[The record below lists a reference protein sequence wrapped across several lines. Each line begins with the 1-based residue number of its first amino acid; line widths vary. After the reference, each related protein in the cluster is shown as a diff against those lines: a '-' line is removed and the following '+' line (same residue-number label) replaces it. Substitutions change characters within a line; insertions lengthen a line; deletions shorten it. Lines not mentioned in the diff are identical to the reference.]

1 MAGPSLIV
9 LAAAAALVAAG
20 APPTGAAN
28 PPPAVVRVTTLG
40 TNGGAILNKGRA
52 QPANLLEVDGKAYLI
67 DAGAGTL
74 RQLAQV
80 GVTPMRID
88 QIFITHN
95 HIDHNADWPLL
106 MAHAYVVGRRRPMTV
121 LGPAGTVHMRD
132 AFLSFLE
139 PVAATAGRPPPPAAE
154 LKEVFRAQ
162 DIGEGL
168 IFADDR
174 VRVTAVENCHYHP
187 PPGPAPHPRQRS
199 YALRFEARG
208 KVVVF
213 SGDTGPC
220 EARLAPFARGADL
233 LIHEVIDV
241 PAVLAVL
248 RAQAGV
254 EYSQAQWAEIEAHMR
269 EDHTTAEQVGRLAA
283 AAGVKTVVLSH
294 IVPGAG
300 EDPQAYAAQV
310 RRYFSGPVIVAED
323 LRVFD

>member
-1 MAGPSLIV
+1 MAGPSLIA
-9 LAAAAALVAAG
+9 LAAAAVLVGAG
-20 APPTGAAN
+20 APSAGTAG
-28 PPPAVVRVTTLG
+28 PPAVVRVTTLG

-80 GVTPMRID
+80 GVSPMRID

-106 MAHAYVVGRRRPMTV
+106 MAHAYVVGRRTPMTV
-121 LGPAGTVHMRD
+121 LGPGGTVHMRD

-139 PVAATAGRPPPPAAE
+139 PIAETAGRAPPPADA

-168 IFADDR
+168 VFADDR
-174 VRVTAVENCHYHP
+174 VRVTAIENCHYHP
-187 PPGPAPHPRQRS
+187 APGAAAQPRQRS

-248 RAQAGV
+248 RTQAGV

-269 EDHTTAEQVGRLAA
+269 EDHTTPEEVGRLAA

-294 IVPGAG
+294 IVPGSG
-300 EDPQAYAAQV
+300 GDPKAYAAEV
-310 RRYFSGPVIVAED
+310 RKHFSGPVIVAED
-323 LRVFD
+323 LQVFD